1 MLIMPS
7 PIPVHWWI
15 RAIIRKQKK
24 KKERIISL
32 FRISLVL
39 TGKEGGGDEW
49 FDLSSVTLGEAS
61 DPPEYDKVPTDREEL
76 VLDVPSSSSTSLFT
90 FELPLSISELEL
102 LREDTSR

>member
-7 PIPVHWWI
+7 PIPV
-15 RAIIRKQKK
+15 Q
-24 KKERIISL
+24 
-32 FRISLVL
+32 
-39 TGKEGGGDEW
+39 GKEGGGDEW